1 MVLTNC
7 FLPIALYLVHR
18 EREKE
23 RERERRQM
31 PWWALVDKSLFTTR
45 LL

>member
-18 EREKE
+18 ERK

-31 PWWALVDKSLFTTR
+31 PWWALVDKRLFTTR